1 MARHKKGADSK
12 LVVRGFLRGQLVD
25 SESGRI
31 VGDTGWIQNK
41 LTNDG
46 LTDLARL
53 VGAVAGSYVI
63 GWARLGTQT
72 DAVNMSQTNV
82 IGAVNTFIGLNLTTS
97 GTCTLTATAS
107 FSSSD
112 LSASCEVGCAGLF
125 KTDSASSM
133 FAMQT
138 FATSGWATN
147 QDFNLTYQIR
157 FATA

>member
-1 MARHKKGADSK
+1 MVKKSGTKSK
-12 LVVRGFLRGQLVD
+12 LVVRGFIRGQLV
-25 SESGRI
+25 ENGRV
-31 VGDTGWIQNK
+31 VGDSGWVQNK

-53 VGAVAGSYVI
+53 AGAVAGSYAV
-63 GWARLGTQT
+63 GYAQLGTQT
-72 DAVNMSQTNV
+72 DAVDMSQTDLS
-82 IGAVNTFIGLNLTTS
+82 GGVNSFIALNLATS
-97 GTCTLTATAS
+97 GTCTLTCTAS

-112 LSASCEVGCAGLF
+112 LAASCEVGAAGLF
-125 KTDSASSM
+125 KTNSAGSM

-138 FATSGWATN
+138 FATSAWATN

>member
-1 MARHKKGADSK
+1 MRKKNSK

-25 SESGRI
+25 SATGKV
-31 VGDTGWIQNK
+31 VGDSGWVQNK
-41 LTNDG
+41 LMNDG

-53 VGAVAGSYVI
+53 VGAVAGSYAI
-63 GWARLGTQT
+63 GYACMATQT
-72 DAVNMSQTNV
+72 DAPDMSQTHV
-82 IGAVNTFIGLNLTTS
+82 IGPINSFKALNLSTS

-107 FSSSD
+107 FG
-112 LSASCEVGCAGLF
+112 SASLTAAATVGGAGLF

-133 FAMQT
+133 LCMQT
-138 FATSGWATN
+138 FATSAWATN